1 MKDLAIKLLL
11 IIFVGLFFMDTP
23 SNKQNRL
30 IIRYNAAQ
38 VTDLIPFIKH
48 MSRPA
53 PTYKTKN

>member
-48 MSRPA
+48 ISRPV

>member
-1 MKDLAIKLLL
+1 MKDLVIKLLL
-11 IIFVGLFFMDTP
+11 IIFVGLIFMDTP

-30 IIRYNAAQ
+30 IIRYNSAQ

-48 MSRPA
+48 MSRPV

>member
-1 MKDLAIKLLL
+1 MKNWIVKILCV
-11 IIFVGLFFMDTP
+11 IIVGMFFIDTH

-48 MSRPA
+48 MSRPV